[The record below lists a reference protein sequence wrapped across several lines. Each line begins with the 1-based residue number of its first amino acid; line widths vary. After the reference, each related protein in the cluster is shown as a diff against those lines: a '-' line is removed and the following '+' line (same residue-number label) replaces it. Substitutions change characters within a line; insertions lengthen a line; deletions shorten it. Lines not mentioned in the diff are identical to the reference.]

1 MNDINAVVGERASD
15 FAVVVNAKPAWQQI
29 FTIQADTEQPPRAE
43 LGTHDGDDL
52 KKKA

>member
-1 MNDINAVVGERASD
+1 MISTPLSASARAT
-15 FAVVVNAKPAWQQI
+15 AVVVNAKPAWQQI